1 MRKDRFV
8 MKKLVAGILTAS
20 LCVSLLAGCGGAS
33 SSAPGTAGTSGSAAG
48 TAAPDVTLTTA
59 SMFGGTDPHV
69 APYMQ
74 IMDEFMAEYPNVT
87 IEDESRAVDE
97 TWRASIIN
105 DFNSGNAP
113 DVLYYVHCADGQA
126 VVDTGGVV
134 DVDTIIAE
142 YPEYAANIDPNAM
155 NAVKTND
162 GKAYCVPMKGYW
174 EGLFCNTAL
183 FEQYGVKIPE
193 TWEELLTAVETFR
206 ANGIV
211 PFSLSLSD
219 IPHYII
225 EYMFLANGGVESLR
239 ERPKAGDEIPES
251 WIKGLETLKE
261 LYDLGAFP
269 DDVLSTTDATT
280 NLLFNEGKSAML
292 VTGSWYPGQIP
303 VSDDTGTL
311 VTQDQVTIVPFPGKA
326 DATGTPGI
334 VAGWSGGFYISKQAW
349 EDPVK
354 RDYCVK
360 LVMAHTSTR
369 GIETY
374 CGPELGGVP
383 ADTSVPMQGEGP
395 LVTVGN
401 DYWQANNANTA
412 DPACDHMNADPK
424 NILYQGLA
432 KICTGDT
439 TPEELLRTVIDK
451 GAY

>member
-1 MRKDRFV
+1 ML
-8 MKKLVAGILTAS
+8 KKLTAGMLAAL
-20 LCVSLLAGCGGAS
+20 LCVSMLVGCGGNADTNTDPDGTNTAS
-33 SSAPGTAGTSGSAAG
+33 AGSSAPE
-48 TAAPDVTLTTA
+48 VTLITA

-74 IMDEFMAEYPNVT
+74 IMDDFMKDYPNVV

-142 YPEYAANIDPNAM
+142 YPEYTANIDPNAM
-155 NAVKTND
+155 NAVRTND

-174 EGLFCNTAL
+174 EGLFCNKAL
-183 FEQYGVKIPE
+183 FDQYGVKIPE
-193 TWEELLTAVETFR
+193 NWDELLDAVKAFR
-206 ANGIV
+206 ENGIV

-225 EYMFLANGGVESLR
+225 EYVFLCNGGVEALR
-239 ERPKAGDEIPES
+239 ERPKPGDEIPEA

-280 NLLFNEGKSAML
+280 NLMFNEGKSAMI

-311 VTQDQVTIVPFPGKA
+311 VTQDQVVIVPFPTKDG
-326 DATGTPGI
+326 ATGTPGI

-360 LVMAHTSTR
+360 LVMAHTSTS
-369 GIETY
+369 GIEIY

-383 ADTSVPMQGEGP
+383 ADTSVAMQGDGP
-395 LVTVGN
+395 LVSVGN
-401 DYWQANNANTA
+401 AYWQANNADSA
-412 DPACDHMNADPK
+412 DPACDHMIADPK
-424 NILYQGLA
+424 NVLYQGLA